1 MPGLHDGESR
11 RDFEEK
17 LIIKALEDANFKQKL
32 IKNPRAVIAYEL
44 GTQLPANIEVK
55 VLEETEHIL
64 YIVLPLRT

>member
-17 LIIKALEDANFKQKL
+17 LIAKALEDANFKQKL

-55 VLEETEHIL
+55 VLEETENIL
-64 YIVLPLRT
+64 YVVLPYRT